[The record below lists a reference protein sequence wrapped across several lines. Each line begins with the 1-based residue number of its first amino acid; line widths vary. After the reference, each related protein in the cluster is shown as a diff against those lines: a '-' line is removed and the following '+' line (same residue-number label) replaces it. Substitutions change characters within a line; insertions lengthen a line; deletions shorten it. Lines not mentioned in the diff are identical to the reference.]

1 MNFKERIYE
10 KFFSKLRKSEYV
22 GVEIELPIINLKK
35 PFIIEKKVI
44 QDLFQSFLE
53 LNFEVNN
60 YDNEKNI
67 ISVKNLNNGDTI
79 SLEYSYNT
87 IELSL
92 NKEIS
97 VYDLE
102 KKFLKYYKYIQTWLK
117 KHHYK
122 LCDTGI
128 NLNYRVIEKNCLNQ
142 DRYKVIERLL
152 LNENDNILY
161 SQFCAYCC
169 SIQTHINVE
178 KDNLVNVLNVF
189 TEIEELKDN
198 IFANSYMS
206 ETNLINSR
214 KFLWENSNFG
224 PNNVGKNS
232 IYSSVEHIFNDYL
245 NRNLFFIERSN
256 EFLLL
261 NEKIFLNE
269 YFEKTEVSAIDKNN
283 KEVIIKP
290 SIEDVENFRSY
301 KSVELTKY
309 GTLEIRTDCT
319 QKIDK
324 IFKLVAFNLGVS
336 MSSIEILDYLKNN
349 KNITKEKLIEYAKSG
364 LKKREK
370 KEETYLEDL

>member
-128 NLNYRVIEKNCLNQ
+128 NPNYRVIEKNCLNQ

-169 SIQTHINVE
+169 RILHQ
-178 KDNLVNVLNVF
+178 VLSDHTF
-189 TEIEELKDN
+189 CELK
-198 IFANSYMS
+198 
-206 ETNLINSR
+206 
-214 KFLWENSNFG
+214 K
-224 PNNVGKNS
+224 
-232 IYSSVEHIFNDYL
+232 
-245 NRNLFFIERSN
+245 
-256 EFLLL
+256 
-261 NEKIFLNE
+261 
-269 YFEKTEVSAIDKNN
+269 
-283 KEVIIKP
+283 
-290 SIEDVENFRSY
+290 
-301 KSVELTKY
+301 
-309 GTLEIRTDCT
+309 
-319 QKIDK
+319 Q
-324 IFKLVAFNLGVS
+324 
-336 MSSIEILDYLKNN
+336 
-349 KNITKEKLIEYAKSG
+349 
-364 LKKREK
+364 
-370 KEETYLEDL
+370 

>member
-10 KFFSKLRKSEYV
+10 KFFGKLRKSEYV

-102 KKFLKYYKYIQTWLK
+102 KKFLKYYKYIQSWLK

-122 LCDTGI
+122 LCDKGI
-128 NLNYRVIEKNCLNQ
+128 NPNYRVIDKNCLNQ

-152 LNENDNILY
+152 VNKNDNILY

-189 TEIEELKDN
+189 TEIEELKN
-198 IFANSYMS
+198 SIFANSYMS
-206 ETNLINSR
+206 ETNLTNSR

-224 PNNVGKNS
+224 PNNVGKNN

-245 NRNLFFIERSN
+245 NRNIFFVERNN

-261 NEKIFLNE
+261 NEKISLNE
-269 YFEKTEVSAIDKNN
+269 YFEKTEVSVTDKNN
-283 KEVIIKP
+283 KEIIIKP
-290 SIEDVENFRSY
+290 NIEDVENFRSY

-336 MSSIEILDYLKNN
+336 MSSIEILDYLKDN
-349 KNITKEKLIEYAKSG
+349 KNITKEKLIEYAKAG
-364 LKKREK
+364 LKKRGK
-370 KEETYLEDL
+370 KEEFYLEDL

>member
-10 KFFSKLRKSEYV
+10 KFFGKLRKSEYV

-102 KKFLKYYKYIQTWLK
+102 KKFLKYYKYIQSWLK

-122 LCDTGI
+122 LCDKGI
-128 NLNYRVIEKNCLNQ
+128 NPNYRVIDKNCLNQ

-152 LNENDNILY
+152 VNKNDNILY

-189 TEIEELKDN
+189 TEIEELKN
-198 IFANSYMS
+198 SIFANSYMS
-206 ETNLINSR
+206 ETNLTNSR

-224 PNNVGKNS
+224 PNNVGKNN
-232 IYSSVEHIFNDYL
+232 IYFSVEHIFNDYL
-245 NRNLFFIERSN
+245 NRNIFFVERNN

-261 NEKIFLNE
+261 NEKISLNE
-269 YFEKTEVSAIDKNN
+269 YFEKTEVSVTDKNN
-283 KEVIIKP
+283 KEIIIKP
-290 SIEDVENFRSY
+290 NIEDVENFRSY

-336 MSSIEILDYLKNN
+336 MSSIEILDYLKDN
-349 KNITKEKLIEYAKSG
+349 KNITKEKLIEYAKAG
-364 LKKREK
+364 LKKRGK
-370 KEETYLEDL
+370 KEEFYLEDL

>member
-92 NKEIS
+92 NKEIC

-102 KKFLKYYKYIQTWLK
+102 KKFLKYYKYIQSWLK

-122 LCDTGI
+122 LCDKGI
-128 NLNYRVIEKNCLNQ
+128 NPNYRVIDKNCLNQ

-152 LNENDNILY
+152 VNKNDNILY

-189 TEIEELKDN
+189 TEIEELKDS

-206 ETNLINSR
+206 ETNLTNSR

-224 PNNVGKNS
+224 PNNVGKNN

-245 NRNLFFIERSN
+245 NRNIFFIERNN

-261 NEKIFLNE
+261 NKKISLNE
-269 YFEKTEVSAIDKNN
+269 YFKKTEVSVTNKNN

-290 SIEDVENFRSY
+290 NIEDVENFRSY

-336 MSSIEILDYLKNN
+336 LFSIEILDYLKDN
-349 KNITKEKLIEYAKSG
+349 KNITKEKLIEYAKAG
-364 LKKREK
+364 LKKRGK
-370 KEETYLEDL
+370 KEEFYLEDL